1 MLNTVDKIYDIAN
14 RFAQFKE
21 PDGSTTYFRAAN
33 DEDFVVALS
42 DFFLESPITVYSVVN
57 VYDAVNSGVISVA
70 FIDED
75 GTLRHENFPWWEEC

>member
-1 MLNTVDKIYDIAN
+1 MLNTVDKIYDIAD

-33 DEDFVVALS
+33 GEDFVVALS

-75 GTLRHENFPWWEEC
+75 GTLRHENFPWWEKC

>member
-1 MLNTVDKIYDIAN
+1 MLNTVDKIYDIAD
-14 RFAQFKE
+14 RFTQFKE
-21 PDGSTTYFRAAN
+21 PDGTTYFRAASG
-33 DEDFVVALS
+33 EDFVVALS
-42 DFFLESPITVYSVVN
+42 DFFLESPITAYSVVN